1 MIGVTAVLQRLHKR
15 LLKCQDLLR
24 SRKASAD
31 LLRILRGSSQECRVM
46 MLATVPTT
54 PIWSANV
61 AIVMILA
68 NVGAVLLWK
77 SAISLINAWL
87 GAIGYEAR
95 AVLSVPSDAA
105 IFTLPVVNITLP
117 ELLAATS
124 FGHLIGAGII
134 LGLGRLGAL

>member
-1 MIGVTAVLQRLHKR
+1 
-15 LLKCQDLLR
+15 
-24 SRKASAD
+24 
-31 LLRILRGSSQECRVM
+31 M